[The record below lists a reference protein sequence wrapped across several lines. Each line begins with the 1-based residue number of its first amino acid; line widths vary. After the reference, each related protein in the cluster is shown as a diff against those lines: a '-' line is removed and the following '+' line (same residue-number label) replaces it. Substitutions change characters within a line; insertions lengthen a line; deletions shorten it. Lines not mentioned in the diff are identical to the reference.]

1 MAERVAQ
8 APTVIDQ
15 GVAAKPDSPT
25 RRTIRRFLRHR
36 LALAGVV
43 TLIVIIFLSLSGS
56 EEAAYEV
63 NLTMGSTNQPPSEA
77 HPLGTDALGRDVLAR
92 TLVGGRVSLFVAFV
106 SVMIATVI
114 GTTVGVISGY
124 SGGRVDGTLMRIVD
138 MVLSFPTILI
148 LVVVSALVGPGLV
161 TLVFIIGAVTWAG
174 GARIVRGSALALR
187 HATFIEA
194 ARVIGLPGGK
204 MIRWHVLPNVIA
216 PLVVF
221 ATFAVASVVI
231 FEASLSYLG
240 LGVQQP
246 TPSWGNMLNAANSV
260 TVLERYPW
268 QWMPPAAMIVLTVLS
283 VNFVGDGLRDALDQ
297 RATTKR

>member
-1 MAERVAQ
+1 MTEGVAQ
-8 APTVIDQ
+8 GGTAIDQ
-15 GVAAKPDSPT
+15 GISAKPDSPT

-43 TLIVIIFLSLSGS
+43 TLVIIIILALIGD
-56 EEAAYEV
+56 EEAAYQV
-63 NLTMGSTNQPPSEA
+63 NLTMGSTNQPPSEE
-77 HPLGTDALGRDVLAR
+77 HPLGTDALGRDILAR
-92 TLVGGRVSLFVAFV
+92 TMVGGRVSLFVAFI
-106 SVMIATVI
+106 SVAIAAFI
-114 GTTVGVISGY
+114 GTTIGVISGY
-124 SGGRVDGTLMRIVD
+124 AGGRTDGALMRFVD

-148 LVVVSALVGPGLV
+148 LVVMSALVGPGLL

-194 ARVIGLPGGK
+194 ARVIGLPGGR
-204 MIRWHVLPNVIA
+204 MIRWHVLPNVVA

-231 FEASLSYLG
+231 FEASLSFLG

-268 QWMPPAAMIVLTVLS
+268 QWMPPAACIVLTVLA
-283 VNFVGDGLRDALDQ
+283 VNFIGDGLRDAFDQ

>member
-1 MAERVAQ
+1 MAGQVVQ

-15 GVAAKPDSPT
+15 GISAKPDSPA
-25 RRTIRRFLRHR
+25 RRTLRRFLRHR
-36 LALAGVV
+36 LAVTGVII
-43 TLIVIIFLSLSGS
+43 LIVIIILALLGS
-56 EEAAYEV
+56 EEAAYK
-63 NLTMGSTNQPPSEA
+63 LDLSMGSTNQPPSDE
-77 HPLGTDALGRDVLAR
+77 HWFGTDALGRDVLAR

-106 SVMIATVI
+106 SVAIATFI
-114 GTTVGVISGY
+114 GTSIGVTSGY
-124 SGGRVDGTLMRIVD
+124 TGGKVDQTLMRIVD

-174 GARIVRGSALALR
+174 GARIVRGASLALR

-194 ARVIGLPGGK
+194 ARVIGLPGPK

-221 ATFAVASVVI
+221 ATFGVASVII

-268 QWMPPAAMIVLTVLS
+268 QWMPPAACIVLTVLA
-283 VNFVGDGLRDALDQ
+283 VNFIGDGLRDALDQ